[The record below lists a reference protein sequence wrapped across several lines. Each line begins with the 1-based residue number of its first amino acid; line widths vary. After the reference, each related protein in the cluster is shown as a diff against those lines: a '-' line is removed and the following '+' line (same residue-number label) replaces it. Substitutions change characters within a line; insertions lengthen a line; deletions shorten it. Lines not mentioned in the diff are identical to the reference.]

1 MRNLCGEIK
10 DKLNTPV
17 GQWRLD
23 NNKYIN
29 IGNGSYPAIYTHS
42 TTYNMK
48 HGANTYDCPTNHAGA
63 LNFKQTQSQDLNTPN
78 TFKSEE

>member
-29 IGNGSYPAIYTHS
+29 IGNGSYPAIYTQS
-42 TTYNMK
+42 TTYNIK
-48 HGANTYDCPTNHAGA
+48 HGANTYD
-63 LNFKQTQSQDLNTPN
+63 
-78 TFKSEE
+78 